1 MKDALVAPM
10 MRGCEDN
17 ARDPGYDAGGWV
29 AFGALPV
36 ETPRGDS
43 PGTAPHRRRDR
54 HRAQWDPSPL
64 LPAENGFPMR
74 TTVKILS
81 VVAAAACAVGL
92 SACEDEAVQGGGGST
107 AGAATPADQPSA
119 GAATPTGQPS
129 AGAATPTGQPSGG
142 STAAAPAGA
151 QAIEPVVFNDQAIGL
166 TETCDQIVSGF
177 DAPKYKAEGSHS
189 ADTVYLLHCTLD
201 FSGDLSF
208 DSESYHALTLVDDT
222 DKYPD
227 SHYPSSSLEDDMKQ
241 AGLDPINFD
250 DYGTN
255 HVDGWY
261 AFTVDAKNGTAAP
274 LPEGSTTLVYE
285 REAVTGKGNGKA
297 YEAYSSRG
305 KVTVKG

>member
-1 MKDALVAPM
+1 MESL
-10 MRGCEDN
+10 
-17 ARDPGYDAGGWV
+17 
-29 AFGALPV
+29 
-36 ETPRGDS
+36 
-43 PGTAPHRRRDR
+43 
-54 HRAQWDPSPL
+54 
-64 LPAENGFPMR
+64 MR

-81 VVAAAACAVGL
+81 VVAAAACAVGV

-107 AGAATPADQPSA
+107 AGAATPAD
-119 GAATPTGQPS
+119 QPS

-201 FSGDLSF
+201 FSGNVSF
-208 DSESYHALTLVDDT
+208 GSETSQTLTLIDDNN
-222 DKYPD
+222 KN
-227 SHYPSSSLEDDMKQ
+227 HQALRKSSGVEDDMKQ
-241 AGLDPINFD
+241 AGLDPISYD

-261 AFTVDAKNGTAAP
+261 AFTVWGKDGKADP
-274 LPEGSTTLVYE
+274 LPEGATTLVYE
-285 REAVTGKGNGKA
+285 RESISDKGGKT
-297 YEAYSSRG
+297 YEAYSTRA
-305 KVTVKG
+305 KVTVKNG